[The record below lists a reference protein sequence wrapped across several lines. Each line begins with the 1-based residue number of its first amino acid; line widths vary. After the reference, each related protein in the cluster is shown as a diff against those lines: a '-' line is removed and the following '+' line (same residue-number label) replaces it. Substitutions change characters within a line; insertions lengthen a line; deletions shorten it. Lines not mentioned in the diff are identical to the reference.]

1 MGTERE
7 EGRNGNVRGEREVG
21 EDEGKWREGE
31 DQCQSTSYA
40 PVSDYIGRAYYL
52 FICIRTCWNGH
63 IRQEQ
68 P

>member
-7 EGRNGNVRGEREVG
+7 EGRNGNVSWE
-21 EDEGKWREGE
+21 REGE

-52 FICIRTCWNGH
+52 YSYAYVPVGTVIFDKNNH
-63 IRQEQ
+63 EAN
-68 P
+68 